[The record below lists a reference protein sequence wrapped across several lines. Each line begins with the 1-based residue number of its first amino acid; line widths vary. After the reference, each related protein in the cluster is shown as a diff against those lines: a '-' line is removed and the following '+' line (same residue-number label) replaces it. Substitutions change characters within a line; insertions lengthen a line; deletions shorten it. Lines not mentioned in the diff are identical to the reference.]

1 VKNYGAKGDGV
12 TDDSI
17 SIQNAINYASANNVN
32 LIIPASSNYYKVNN
46 TLTLKS
52 NLHISGYGA
61 TLFMPSQ
68 ASVKNIFISNSTT
81 FIDNV
86 SIEGLSLKSA
96 NDRAGTEYQINSL
109 TSNVQGMYIQGISNF
124 TMKDVRMDNMYD
136 GLKLGAASNGVLNN
150 NINIDNLQIYNSRT
164 PLLMLA
170 TKDFVM
176 SNSVLDANGGKTY
189 FLHAAYIGGDTSN
202 LLFNN
207 VKFANSP
214 GGGIHIYNGH
224 TTKKAAQD
232 IVVEN
237 STFENNRVGAYVY
250 SGASNITFSNNTVTN
265 TGLAF
270 KILSVSNVNINNVDI
285 SQQKYNDGSNGA
297 FYIAYASTS
306 QISDVTVDGAGMT
319 GNLFDF
325 GENVSDLTVSRLQVK
340 NFPDNGVFN
349 TPV

>member
-1 VKNYGAKGDGV
+1 M
-12 TDDSI
+12 
-17 SIQNAINYASANNVN
+17 
-32 LIIPASSNYYKVNN
+32 
-46 TLTLKS
+46 
-52 NLHISGYGA
+52 
-61 TLFMPSQ
+61 LFRS
-68 ASVKNIFISNSTT
+68 
-81 FIDNV
+81 DNV
-86 SIEGLSLKSA
+86 SIEGLSLKSD

-124 TMKDVRMDNMYD
+124 MMKDVRMDNMYD
-136 GLKLGAASNGVLNN
+136 GLKLGAASNGVLNY

-176 SNSVLDANGGKTY
+176 SNSVLDANGGKTFY
-189 FLHAAYIGGDTSN
+189 LHSAYIGGDTSN
-202 LLFNN
+202 LLFSN

-224 TTKKAAQD
+224 TTKKAAQG

-237 STFENNRVGAYVY
+237 STFENDRVGAYVY
-250 SGASNITFSNNTVTN
+250 SGASNITFSNNTVTK

-270 KILSVSNVNINNVDI
+270 KILNASNININNVDI
-285 SQQKYNDGSNGA
+285 TQQKYNDGSNGA

-306 QISDVTVDGAGMT
+306 QISDVTVDGTGMT

-325 GENVSDLTVSRLQVK
+325 GENVSDLTVSRIHVK

-349 TPV
+349 TPIKTVKNLRVENSSFEWSKVTAPRISFTGSGSSGILDRKSVV